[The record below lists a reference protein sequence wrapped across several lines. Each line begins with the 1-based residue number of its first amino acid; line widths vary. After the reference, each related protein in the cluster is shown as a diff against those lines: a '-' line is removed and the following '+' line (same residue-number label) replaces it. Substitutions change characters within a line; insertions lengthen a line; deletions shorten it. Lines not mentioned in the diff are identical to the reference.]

1 MSELR
6 SPDFSMAFQGD
17 SAAAPSPAPARIL
30 VVDDDAYVSRTL
42 LDLLSQQGF
51 QGTRAESGEAALEM
65 LARGRFDLVLLDV
78 RMPGLNGFETCARI
92 RTSYGAALPVI
103 ILTAFGDAA
112 AVRKGYDAGADDF
125 LQKPVDTPHLIL
137 KVKAFLRLKS
147 LHDEIDRARQD
158 AQERARAL
166 ALLHEIGRDWSLIA
180 EPEDF
185 HRMVTE
191 RLAGLIGAPI
201 CLIALYDPLTHTMG
215 AALPV
220 HGMADEV
227 ARKIR
232 YVVRPEYRSLWDF
245 RSGRPYLSNRAR
257 QDPRLVQEVVQVAA
271 AESILLVPMIS
282 EGEVLGLLVAVNKP
296 GGFTESDS

>member
-17 SAAAPSPAPARIL
+17 SAAAPAKAPPRVL

-42 LDLLSQQGF
+42 LDVLAAQGL

-65 LARGRFDLVLLDV
+65 LARGRYDLVLLDV

-92 RTSYGAALPVI
+92 RASYGPALPVI
-103 ILTAFGDAA
+103 ILTAFGDASS
-112 AVRKGYDAGADDF
+112 VRKGYDAGADDF
-125 LQKPVDTPHLIL
+125 LQKPVDAPHLIL
-137 KVKAFLRLKS
+137 KVRAFLRLKS
-147 LHDEIDRARQD
+147 LHDEIDHSRQE

-191 RLAGLIGAPI
+191 RLASLIGAPI
-201 CLIALYDPLTHTMG
+201 CFIALYDAATHTMG

-245 RSGRPYLSNRAR
+245 RTGRPYLSNKAR

-296 GGFTESDS
+296 GGFTES